1 MAKPN
6 FKIDEPPV
14 VYDDPLMGRR
24 EFKTKWEFT
33 QATEHEKWHF
43 WGLSGVFRGP
53 GWAEKSPGG
62 GFSPANQGLRA
73 GGRSRLIDHSWFQ
86 CPSAFRPHGR
96 QKGGR

>member
-33 QATEHEKWHF
+33 QT
-43 WGLSGVFRGP
+43 V
-53 GWAEKSPGG
+53 
-62 GFSPANQGLRA
+62 
-73 GGRSRLIDHSWFQ
+73 
-86 CPSAFRPHGR
+86 
-96 QKGGR
+96 